1 MFQPTPFELQMTLLG
16 APTTRLKNTSL
27 QGSKCCFFCTHPF
40 SGHNTVNCDQ
50 VWVSPKPTNGSWGG
64 GGLNSIWKRLGIKP
78 VRQATALN
86 TLNKVMIINYLGGLL
101 FALRYHQSFWR
112 GVWLSYPTFSLVH
125 LSSSVTFVY
134 VKCDRIPNTLMSRCH
149 NTRCQRFVPMFVN
162 KICSQWLFP
171 SYIVMWHSITLTSL
185 SLESIL

>member
-1 MFQPTPFELQMTLLG
+1 MADVTIACGIFNHNLKKMNNL
-16 APTTRLKNTSL
+16 LKNIFNQNFFLSITRCFSRPHL
-27 QGSKCCFFCTHPF
+27 NYRWLCSGPRPQGWKTLHYRAQNVVFFCTHPF
-40 SGHNTVNCDQ
+40 SGHSTVNCDQ
-50 VWVSPKPTNGSWGG
+50 VWVSPKPTNGSWG

-125 LSSSVTFVY
+125 LSSSVTFDL
-134 VKCDRIPNTLMSRCH
+134 C
-149 NTRCQRFVPMFVN
+149 
-162 KICSQWLFP
+162 
-171 SYIVMWHSITLTSL
+171 
-185 SLESIL
+185 